1 MIKVEQIYEATH
13 GGLDI
18 ILDLYPQAKDCVGAK
33 NKHFAIRNEKTPSAC
48 LRQVNGIWKVTD
60 FGGEGRAESPIDLY
74 MHETGIY
81 RFNEAILQ
89 LAAKYGVTDELNR
102 TVNRPDF
109 FERPARVDERD
120 GQRYFEFNDSFS
132 EYELKVLGP
141 LVTQNN
147 TDELH
152 WHSVKAIRYIKDRVA
167 KIKSSNE
174 HYPIFARE
182 CLVKPA
188 ENGQEEVKFF
198 KIYEPLNFDKA
209 WRFSY
214 WPEGIKPKNYI
225 NGLSELKQAY
235 HDFNAKEMAIF
246 EKTRT
251 NEDECYKEQKLPVA
265 IICSG
270 ERDSLC
276 VKSLGYHPLWF
287 NSETYRLSETEYN
300 EIMKYVDVLYNIP
313 DIDETGVHKGTELAL
328 RFIDIHTIWLPEWLR
343 TYHDNRGKARKDFRD
358 WIEIRQ
364 TKKDFKKL
372 MVLAMPA
379 RFWTSKFNTK
389 TNKWDHAIDTACLY
403 YFLKLN
409 GYYALH
415 DENSITP
422 QYIHIEGNI
431 VERITTRDIRD
442 FVRKWVVERAETR
455 DVLNLILNTP
465 KLSAASLD
473 SLQEIDLDFTP
484 RRTLRPKKGLIC
496 QKHMKKPA

>member
-18 ILDLYPQAKDCVGAK
+18 ILDLYPQAKDCVGVK

-102 TVNRPDF
+102 NVNRPDF
-109 FERPARVDERD
+109 SERPARVDERD

-132 EYELKVLGP
+132 DYELKVLGP

-328 RFIDIHTIWLPEWLR
+328 RFIDIHTIWLPDWLR
-343 TYHDNRGKARKDFRD
+343 TYHDNRGKSRKDFRD

-364 TKKDFKKL
+364 TKKRLQKADGPRHAGKVLDFKIQHEDKQVGSRHRYGVPL
-372 MVLAMPA
+372 LFFEA
-379 RFWTSKFNTK
+379 
-389 TNKWDHAIDTACLY
+389 
-403 YFLKLN
+403 
-409 GYYALH
+409 
-415 DENSITP
+415 
-422 QYIHIEGNI
+422 
-431 VERITTRDIRD
+431 ERILCLT
-442 FVRKWVVERAETR
+442 
-455 DVLNLILNTP
+455 
-465 KLSAASLD
+465 
-473 SLQEIDLDFTP
+473 
-484 RRTLRPKKGLIC
+484 
-496 QKHMKKPA
+496 